1 MTSSWSPAFIGKPA
15 ERVARLLALAR
26 EAARRGSAEDVLWA
40 VWAASGLAETLRAA
54 SAAGG
59 MRGSAADR
67 DLDAVVAL
75 FHAAATFT
83 DRLPPGAPRLFL
95 DSLSGQEIAGD
106 TLAERA
112 PRQDAVRILTA
123 HRSKGLEW
131 DVVAVSGVQ
140 EGSWPD
146 LRLRGSLLGAGEL
159 ADPVPDDGT
168 RAASVMARL
177 LAEERRLFYV
187 AVTRARKRLIVTA
200 SGEESDER
208 PSRFLAELAGED
220 IEIERVSGQ
229 GHRWL
234 SLPALDRRPAPH
246 RRRRQPPARAAP
258 GRRGPAGP
266 AGRGRGARSRSRPV
280 VRADHPV
287 QPRAGRGARRDAAAV
302 PVCGRVVHPVRAA
315 LADRVSG
322 RPGRPGG
329 APPAGHGRPR
339 GRGARR
345 GRRRG

>member
-1 MTSSWSPAFIGKPA
+1 MG
-15 ERVARLLALAR
+15 RVVGLRPGR
-26 EAARRGSAEDVLWA
+26 HAAHGQRGGRDRS
-40 VWAASGLAETLRAA
+40 
-54 SAAGG
+54 
-59 MRGSAADR
+59 SAADR

-131 DVVAVSGVQ
+131 DVVAVAGVQ
-140 EGSWPD
+140 EGGWPD

-159 ADPVPDDGT
+159 ADPAADDGT
-168 RAASVMARL
+168 RAATVTAGL

-220 IEIERVSGQ
+220 IEIERVGGQ
-229 GHRWL
+229 RHRWL
-234 SLPALDRRPAPH
+234 SLPALTADLRRAAADASRPAAL
-246 RRRRQPPARAAP
+246 REAAAAQLARLAA
-258 GRRGPAGP
+258 AGV
-266 AGRGRGARSRSRPV
+266 RGADPDQWYALTTLSSTEPV
-280 VRADHPV
+280 A
-287 QPRAGRGARRDAAAV
+287 ARRDAAAV
-302 PVCGRVVHPVRAA
+302 AVPGRVVHPLRTA
-315 LADRVSG
+315 LADRVGGRRVGPEALRQLGMVIHAAAVLGAAGAADDEISG
-322 RPGRPGG
+322 RIDDSGTTWTSAAPGTARSSGRR
-329 APPAGHGRPR
+329 PAG
-339 GRGARR
+339 
-345 GRRRG
+345 